1 MSRNDR
7 WVYLVPAVEAFR
19 QTLAPD
25 EQEAFNE
32 LLIRIYLDP
41 NGHKTGAVERVRP
54 PDVFYACADEQ
65 FGVLYRLYKLPSDSR
80 ERVEIF
86 RADRV
91 TWW

>member
-7 WVYLVPAVEAFR
+7 WVYLVPVVEAFR
-19 QTLAPD
+19 QSLTPD

-41 NGHKTGAVERVRP
+41 KGLKTGAMERVRP

-65 FGVLYRLYKLPSDSR
+65 FGVLYRVYKLSGDSR
-80 ERVEIF
+80 ERVEVF
-86 RADRV
+86 RADRAS
-91 TWW
+91 